1 MEVKTLKLDN
11 AALAWAVALCEQAK
25 VGISS
30 GKKVCIDTHQDELPL
45 GIAPFDDCRWHVY
58 RPESSWAQGGPIVDD
73 QEITIDY
80 RGNETIARKWSDK
93 LNNFI
98 EARAGKKQGL
108 LAAMRCYV
116 AFKLGDTV
124 DVPEELFNGH
134 Q

>member
-11 AALAWAVALCEQAK
+11 AALAWAVALCER
-25 VGISS
+25 VETGITRTN
-30 GKKVCIDTHQDELPL
+30 KVCIDTHQDELPPGL
-45 GIAPFDDCRWHVY
+45 ASFDDCRWHIY
-58 RPESSWAQGGPIVDD
+58 RPESSWAQGGPIVDE

-80 RGNETIARKWSDK
+80 RENETIARKWSDT

-116 AFKLGDTV
+116 AFKLGDSV
-124 DVPEELFNGH
+124 EIPEELCNGR